1 MQQVKALA
9 SSDSRR
15 MILSHVGIIQLVTVS
30 PQHAY
35 LWVDLMQ
42 SPWHRVQYGL
52 YSMGPGY
59 LKDCMPTLVAHSS

>member
-1 MQQVKALA
+1 MLQVKAIA
-9 SSDSRR
+9 SSESRR
-15 MILSHVGIIQLVTVS
+15 MISSYVGIIQLVTVS

-52 YSMGPGY
+52 HSMGAGY
-59 LKDCMPTLVAHSS
+59 LEGCMATLVAHSS